1 MTSRR
6 FGFRSVPISSDPI
19 TRKPAAM
26 IPIVEIAHA
35 TVYRG
40 ETLALKDLSLTLIE
54 GEHTAVVGPNGSG
67 KSTLLRLLS
76 QELYPVEREGAR
88 VRLFGKDR
96 WNVWDLRRRLGVVSH
111 DLQHQYLGQASGL
124 DVILSGYHASI
135 GVYDHQPFQT
145 EQYERAH
152 RLMERLAIAR
162 LKDRE
167 FDDMSTG
174 EQRRCLL
181 ARALVHEPGAL
192 ILDEPTT
199 GLDLKARF
207 QYLAILRRLMGEGKT
222 IVLVT
227 HHLHDIPP
235 EVSRIVLLKD
245 GAIVADGPKRDVLTS
260 ARLTTVF
267 DTPVNVVQSD
277 GWFQAWPG
285 SRCSTEDL

>member
-1 MTSRR
+1 MT
-6 FGFRSVPISSDPI
+6 
-19 TRKPAAM
+19 
-26 IPIVEIAHA
+26 PIVEIAHA
-35 TVYRG
+35 TVYRS

-67 KSTLLRLLS
+67 KSTLLKLLS
-76 QELYPVEREGAR
+76 QELYPVEREGAC
-88 VRLFGKDR
+88 VRLFGEDR

-111 DLQHQYLGQASGL
+111 DLQHQYLGHASGL

-152 RLMERLAIAR
+152 RLMERLAVAP
-162 LKDRE
+162 LKGRM

-174 EQRRCLL
+174 EQRRFLL

-192 ILDEPTT
+192 ILDEPTS

-245 GAIVADGPKRDVLTS
+245 GVIVADGPKRDVLTS

-285 SRCSTEDL
+285 SRFSTDDL